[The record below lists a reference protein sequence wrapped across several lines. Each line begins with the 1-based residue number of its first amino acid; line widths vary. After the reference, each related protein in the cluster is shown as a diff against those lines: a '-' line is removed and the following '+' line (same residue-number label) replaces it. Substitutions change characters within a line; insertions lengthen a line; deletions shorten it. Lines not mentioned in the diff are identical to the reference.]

1 MKLFFNRHCS
11 SLTSFN
17 LQKTTNPSA
26 KQSQI
31 LQLCKSGELFEAFG
45 VLNSIDSGQITVQPV
60 LYASLLQTCTKAVS
74 FKSGLQIHAHVIKS
88 GLDTDRFVGN
98 SLLAL
103 YFKLGSNFSE
113 TRILFDGLFVK
124 DVISWTSMITG
135 YIRAGKPSNSIEL
148 FWNMVGSGVEPNG
161 FTLSAVIKA
170 CSELGDLRLGW
181 CFHALVVTRGFCSNH
196 VIASALIDMYGRN
209 HGVNGAR
216 QLFDELPEPD
226 AICWTSVISA
236 MTRNDLFEQALAFFC
251 LMQRNQGL
259 SPDGFTLG
267 AVLTAC
273 GNLGRLKQGKEVH
286 AKVITSGL
294 CGNVVVESSVVDM
307 YGKSGSVDEARR
319 VFDGMTI
326 KNSVSWSVLLGVYCQ
341 NGYHES
347 VIEIFREMEEADLYC
362 FGTVLR
368 ACAGLAAVRQG
379 KEVHCQYVRRSGW
392 RDVIVESALVDL
404 YAKCGCID
412 FARRVFIHMQVRN
425 LITWNSMICGFAQN
439 GSGREALEIFNEMIA
454 EGIKPDYISFIGV
467 LFACSHTG
475 LVDQG
480 RKYFYSMTAEYGI
493 KASIEHYNCMVDL
506 LGRAGLLEE
515 AEYLIENA
523 DCRDDSSLWAV
534 LLGACTTCTD
544 SITAERIAKKMMRL
558 EPKYHLSYVLLA
570 NVYRAVGRWND
581 ALKIRKL
588 MKDRGVMKMP
598 GKSWI
603 ETNSKLDS
611 HLGAGYLYVPG
622 KINFPSIR
630 DTG

>member
-1 MKLFFNRHCS
+1 MRFFFNRHCS

-17 LQKTTNPSA
+17 LQNNTYPSA

-31 LQLCKSGELFEAFG
+31 LKLCKSGALLDAFR
-45 VLNSIDSGQITVQPV
+45 VLNSTNSGQITVKPV
-60 LYASLLQTCTKAVS
+60 LYASLLQTCIKAVS
-74 FKSGLQIHAHVIKS
+74 FNGGLQIHSHVIKS
-88 GLDTDRFVGN
+88 GLDADRFVGN
-98 SLLAL
+98 SLLSL

-113 TRILFDGLFVK
+113 TRRLFDGLFVK

-135 YIRAGKPSNSIEL
+135 YVRVGKPGSSIAL
-148 FWNMVGSGVEPNG
+148 FWDMLGHGIEPNG

-181 CFHALVVTRGFCSNH
+181 CFHALVVMRGFCSNH
-196 VIASALIDMYGRN
+196 VISSALIDMYGRN
-209 HGVNGAR
+209 HGVEDAR
-216 QLFDELPEPD
+216 RLFDELPEPD

-236 MTRNDLFEQALAFFC
+236 MTRNDLFEQALAFFY
-251 LMQRNQGL
+251 LMQRNHGL
-259 SPDGFTLG
+259 SPDGFTFG
-267 AVLTAC
+267 TVLTAC

-286 AKVITSGL
+286 GKVITSGL
-294 CGNVVVESSVVDM
+294 CGNVVVESSLVDM
-307 YGKSGSVDEARR
+307 YGKSGSVNEARC
-319 VFDGMTI
+319 VFDKMTL
-326 KNSVSWSVLLGVYCQ
+326 KNSVSRSALLGVYCQ
-341 NGYHES
+341 NGYLES
-347 VIEIFREMEEADLYC
+347 VIELFRTMEEADLYS

-379 KEVHCQYVRRSGW
+379 KEVHCQYVKRSGW
-392 RDVIVESALVDL
+392 RDVVVESALVDL
-404 YAKCGCID
+404 YAKCGCVD
-412 FARRVFIHMQVRN
+412 FARRVFNQMQGRN

-439 GSGREALEIFNEMIA
+439 GRGREALGIFDEMVA

-480 RKYFYSMTAEYGI
+480 RKYFNSMTAEYGI
-493 KASIEHYNCMVDL
+493 KAGIEHYNCMVDL
-506 LGRAGLLEE
+506 LGRAELLEE

-544 SITAERIAKKMMRL
+544 STTAERIAKKLMKL
-558 EPKYHLSYVLLA
+558 DPKYHLSYVLLA

-581 ALKIRKL
+581 ALKIRRL
-588 MKDRGVMKMP
+588 MKDRGVTKMP

-611 HLGAGYLYVPG
+611 HLGVGYFNVSG
-622 KINFPSIR
+622 KINFPSVGNS
-630 DTG
+630 T